1 MADEVVELIDVSFR
15 HKIPEPKFTNPWNT
29 RKGPGI
35 FKMNFSL
42 ESGKILGL
50 VGPNGAGK
58 TTLLRILAGII
69 PIDEGKIKLNGV
81 DLSASG
87 ESIDGQL
94 RLNVGHMP
102 EQVRW
107 SGNITVLET
116 LNQFAEMR
124 KDSISSEKLLSLVGL
139 AGKSDASLDELSQGM
154 RQRLSLAVALMG
166 SPKMLLLDEPFNG
179 LDPVAAKSVEKMI
192 QELANKGVSI
202 IISSHQVSGLVGFI
216 DQLLLIHRGQI
227 VADGTIEDIESKL
240 GLDNRIELRGHGAI
254 PDFTKLFGT
263 DCVLN
268 NHVKD
273 SDWICIIQ
281 YPGPN
286 AVKKI
291 IDAGYEILEWKR
303 KSPDIVELLCHAT
316 GLEIE
321 DIGMELQTSDMMPL
335 RSKTEEE

>member
-124 KDSISSEKLLSLVGL
+124 QDSISSEKLLSLVGL
-139 AGKSDASLDELSQGM
+139 AGKSDSSLDELSQGM

-166 SPKMLLLDEPFNG
+166 SPKVLLLDEPFNG

-227 VADGTIEDIESKL
+227 VANGTIEDIESKL
-240 GLDNRIELRGHGAI
+240 GLDDRIELRGRGAI
-254 PDFTKLFGT
+254 PDFIKLFGT
-263 DCVLN
+263 DCVCLL
-268 NHVKD
+268 
-273 SDWICIIQ
+273 
-281 YPGPN
+281 YT
-286 AVKKI
+286 
-291 IDAGYEILEWKR
+291 
-303 KSPDIVELLCHAT
+303 SPSPRD
-316 GLEIE
+316 
-321 DIGMELQTSDMMPL
+321 
-335 RSKTEEE
+335 

>member
-94 RLNVGHMP
+94 RLNIGHMP

-107 SGNITVLET
+107 SGNITVSET
-116 LNQFAEMR
+116 LNQFVEMR
-124 KDSISSEKLLSLVGL
+124 QDSVSSEKLLSLVGL

-166 SPKMLLLDEPFNG
+166 SPKVLLLDEPFNG

-240 GLDNRIELRGHGAI
+240 GLDNRLELRGRGAI

-281 YPGPN
+281 YPGPD

-321 DIGMELQTSDMMPL
+321 DIGMELHTSDMMPL

>member
-58 TTLLRILAGII
+58 TTLLRILSGII

-124 KDSISSEKLLSLVGL
+124 HDSVSSEKLLSLVGL

>member
-42 ESGKILGL
+42 RRGKILGL

-58 TTLLRILAGII
+58 TTLLRILSGII

-124 KDSISSEKLLSLVGL
+124 YDSVSSEKLLSLVGL

-254 PDFTKLFGT
+254 PDFDKLFGT

>member
-81 DLSASG
+81 DLSSSG
-87 ESIDGQL
+87 EPIDGQL

-124 KDSISSEKLLSLVGL
+124 QDSVSSEKLLSLVGL

-166 SPKMLLLDEPFNG
+166 SPKVLLLDEPFNG

-227 VADGTIEDIESKL
+227 VADGTIDDIESKL

-281 YPGPN
+281 YPGPD

>member
-15 HKIPEPKFTNPWNT
+15 HKILEPKLTNPWNT

-42 ESGKILGL
+42 KSGKILGL

-69 PIDEGKIKLNGV
+69 PIDKGKIKLNGV
-81 DLSASG
+81 DLSTSG

-107 SGNITVLET
+107 SGNVTVLET

-124 KDSISSEKLLSLVGL
+124 QDSVSSEKLLSLVGL

-166 SPKMLLLDEPFNG
+166 SPKVLLLDEPFNG

-202 IISSHQVSGLVGFI
+202 IISSHQVSGLVGII

-273 SDWICIIQ
+273 SDWICTIH

>member
-15 HKIPEPKFTNPWNT
+15 HKIPEPKLTNPWNT

-81 DLSASG
+81 DLRASG

-107 SGNITVLET
+107 SGNITVLQA

-240 GLDNRIELRGHGAI
+240 GLNNRIELRGHGAI

-273 SDWICIIQ
+273 SDWICVIQ

>member
-107 SGNITVLET
+107 SGNITVLEA

-263 DCVLN
+263 DYVLN

>member
-58 TTLLRILAGII
+58 TTLLRILSGII

-124 KDSISSEKLLSLVGL
+124 HDSVSSEKLLSLVGL

-227 VADGTIEDIESKL
+227 VANGTIEDIESKL
-240 GLDNRIELRGHGAI
+240 GLDDRIELRGHGAI
-254 PDFTKLFGT
+254 PDFIKLFGT

-281 YPGPN
+281 YPGSN

>member
-124 KDSISSEKLLSLVGL
+124 HDSVSSEKLLSLVGL

-254 PDFTKLFGT
+254 PDFAKLFGT

>member
-42 ESGKILGL
+42 KSGKILGL

-107 SGNITVLET
+107 SGNITVLQA

-124 KDSISSEKLLSLVGL
+124 HDSVSSEKLLSLVGL

-202 IISSHQVSGLVGFI
+202 IISSHQVSGLVDFI

-254 PDFTKLFGT
+254 PDFIKLFGT

-268 NHVKD
+268 NHLND

-281 YPGPN
+281 NPGPN

>member
-107 SGNITVLET
+107 FGNITVLEA

-124 KDSISSEKLLSLVGL
+124 EDSISSEKLLSLVGL

-321 DIGMELQTSDMMPL
+321 DIGMELQTSDMTPL

>member
-124 KDSISSEKLLSLVGL
+124 HDSVSSEKLLSLVGL

-286 AVKKI
+286 TVKKI

-321 DIGMELQTSDMMPL
+321 DIGMEIQTSDMMPL

>member
-1 MADEVVELIDVSFR
+1 MADEVIELIDVSFR
-15 HKIPEPKFTNPWNT
+15 HKIPDPKFTNPWKT

-42 ESGKILGL
+42 QSGKILGL

-69 PIDEGKIKLNGV
+69 PVDEGTIKLNGV
-81 DLSASG
+81 NLSASG
-87 ESIDGQL
+87 ESVDGQL

-107 SGNITVLET
+107 SGNNSVLET

-124 KDSISSEKLLSLVGL
+124 QDSVYSNKLLSLVGL
-139 AGKSDASLDELSQGM
+139 GGKSDASLDELSQGM

-166 SPKMLLLDEPFNG
+166 SPKVLLLDEPFNG

-192 QELANKGVSI
+192 QELSSKGVSI

-227 VADGTIEDIESKL
+227 VADGSIGDIESKL

-263 DCVLN
+263 DCVLDT
-268 NHVKD
+268 HQKD
-273 SDWICIIQ
+273 RDWCCIIQ
-281 YPGPN
+281 NPGTN
-286 AVKKI
+286 AAKKI
-291 IDAGYEILEWKR
+291 IDAGYDIREWKR

-321 DIGMELQTSDMMPL
+321 EIGMELQTSDMMPL
-335 RSKTEEE
+335 RLKTEEE